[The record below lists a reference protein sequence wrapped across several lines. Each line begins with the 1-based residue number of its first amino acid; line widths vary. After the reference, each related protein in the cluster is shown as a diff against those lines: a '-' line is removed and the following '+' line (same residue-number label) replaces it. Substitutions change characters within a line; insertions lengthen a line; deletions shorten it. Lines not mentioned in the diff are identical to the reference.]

1 MGTMGNR
8 EERVT
13 MSKLEPSVHHRRF
26 VQRLK
31 IMREAWGMSQEK
43 VAGLMGM
50 KTSSYSDIEALVKR
64 VDLDKIVQ
72 LAEFY
77 QVTTGFLLEGER
89 CGLSAQRGQ
98 QIDELF
104 NL

>member
-1 MGTMGNR
+1 
-8 EERVT
+8 

-50 KTSSYSDIEALVKR
+50 KTSSYSDIEALVKTCRSRQNRAASR
-64 VDLDKIVQ
+64 VLSSYDRIFVRGRKMRVKYTTRTTNRRTFLIYNREGKINHV
-72 LAEFY
+72 
-77 QVTTGFLLEGER
+77 
-89 CGLSAQRGQ
+89 
-98 QIDELF
+98 
-104 NL
+104 

>member
-1 MGTMGNR
+1 MKAVNTR
-8 EERVT
+8 EERIT
-13 MSKLEPSVHHRRF
+13 MTRLEPTVHHRRF

-89 CGLSAQRGQ
+89 CGLTTQRGK